1 MSPTTHPRILLVED
15 DPVSR
20 AFLAEAAEALPA
32 QVDQATCIAEARELA
47 CRQVYELFLIDAN
60 LPDGRGVDLLR
71 DLRLHATT
79 PALAHTAATHRPELD
94 ALVEAGFA
102 EVLVKPLGAA
112 QLQHAIRRAL
122 HRGGASAT
130 SVGPRSPASDWRSP
144 DAVRSVTTTVF
155 ACRVGA
161 ATACTGGKPPVRDE
175 EAAVAAVNGHRRQAM
190 QLWALFLAELPA
202 QRTAIRHAFAAGDPA
217 TLQAQLHRLHGGCG
231 FVGAARLGAAVQA
244 LRDAPGAP
252 KAMQAFEYAVADTL
266 AAASANSG

>member
-1 MSPTTHPRILLVED
+1 MGPTTHPRILLVED
-15 DPVSR
+15 DSASR

-32 QVDQATCIAEARELA
+32 KVDQATSIAEARELA
-47 CRQVYELFLIDAN
+47 RRHMYDLFLIDAN
-60 LPDGRGVDLLR
+60 LPDGRGADLLR

-122 HRGGASAT
+122 HRGGPSST
-130 SVGPRSPASDWRSP
+130 PIPA
-144 DAVRSVTTTVF
+144 
-155 ACRVGA
+155 
-161 ATACTGGKPPVRDE
+161 GGKFPVRDE
-175 EAAVAAVNGHRRQAM
+175 EAALAAIHGQGLQAM
-190 QLWALFLAELPA
+190 QLWTLFLAELPA
-202 QRTAIRHAFAAGDPA
+202 QRDAIRRAFAAGDPA

-244 LRDAPGAP
+244 LRDSPTAPE
-252 KAMQAFEYAVADTL
+252 AMQAFEHAAADTL
-266 AAASANSG
+266 AAASASSG